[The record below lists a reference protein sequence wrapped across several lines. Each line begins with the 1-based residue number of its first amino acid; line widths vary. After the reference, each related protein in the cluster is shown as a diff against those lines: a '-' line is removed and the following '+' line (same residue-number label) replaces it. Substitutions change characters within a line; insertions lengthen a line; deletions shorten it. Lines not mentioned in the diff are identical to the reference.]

1 MSKDLIQKA
10 KDLGIV
16 VCSSFKEKCT
26 HMVTDRIIRSY
37 ETLSSCLLGLKIIK
51 PTWIELSSK
60 NGSLLPSSHFQFSG
74 SDVDVEKLEKKF
86 HFSLLRTLEKSR
98 KRSKPLYS
106 EMTFYVC
113 PNVKYGANM
122 ITSLIKIGGGKV
134 IGLCPTSSYS
144 KKLVR
149 IITSSDPIT
158 DSTRSSIIKSTPN
171 VKVLSTEFIFNGIL
185 QNATDDET
193 YKLR

>member
-1 MSKDLIQKA
+1 M
-10 KDLGIV
+10 
-16 VCSSFKEKCT
+16 
-26 HMVTDRIIRSY
+26 
-37 ETLSSCLLGLKIIK
+37 LLTYVFFIKIFF
-51 PTWIELSSK
+51 
-60 NGSLLPSSHFQFSG
+60 SLLPSSHFQFSG

-158 DSTRSSIIKSTPN
+158 DSTRSSIIKST
-171 VKVLSTEFIFNGIL
+171 VRVFEDTWIKSIIYLFVSAERKGSF
-185 QNATDDET
+185 
-193 YKLR
+193 Y